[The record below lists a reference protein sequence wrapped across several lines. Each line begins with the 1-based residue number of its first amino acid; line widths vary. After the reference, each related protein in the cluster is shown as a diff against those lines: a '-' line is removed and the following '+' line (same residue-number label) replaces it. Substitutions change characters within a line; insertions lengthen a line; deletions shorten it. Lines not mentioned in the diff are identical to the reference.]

1 MTAVRMPAGAVDS
14 EIPVTRY
21 TSVGVGTRRAFAEGA
36 RAQVPMAMGVAP
48 FGLAI
53 GAAVSASNVPAPV
66 GWLGAPLIMAG
77 SAQLT
82 AVEMLDAG
90 AAPLMIV
97 VSALV
102 INARIV
108 MYSAAMAPWFR
119 DEPLLRRLV
128 LAIPLIDQMY
138 LVSAPRFE
146 QGDLGPR
153 ARQAYWVGGASVL
166 CGTWVTTQ
174 AVAIAAGASLPE
186 GVGLHVAAPLA
197 LAGLLAKTV
206 SGRPT
211 AVAAA
216 VAALVAVAGIG
227 LPFQASVL
235 LASVSGVVA
244 GAVAGDP
251 ASKET
256 S

>member
-1 MTAVRMPAGAVDS
+1 
-14 EIPVTRY
+14 
-21 TSVGVGTRRAFAEGA
+21 
-36 RAQVPMAMGVAP
+36 
-48 FGLAI
+48 
-53 GAAVSASNVPAPV
+53 
-66 GWLGAPLIMAG
+66 
-77 SAQLT
+77 
-82 AVEMLDAG
+82 
-90 AAPLMIV
+90 
-97 VSALV
+97 
-102 INARIV
+102 
-108 MYSAAMAPWFR
+108 
-119 DEPLLRRLV
+119 
-128 LAIPLIDQMY
+128 
-138 LVSAPRFE
+138 
-146 QGDLGPR
+146 
-153 ARQAYWVGGASVL
+153 
-166 CGTWVTTQ
+166 VTTQ
-174 AVAIAAGASLPE
+174 GVAIAAGASLPE